1 MKEALI
7 SPNEPITF
15 DGNIIGERIAQVEPE
30 GQTFPVG
37 DPLYWMACDD
47 NVIADQYYL
56 ANDGTIQ
63 LNPNYSNPIEVLN
76 ANLGITNVIPSNN
89 I

>member
-7 SPNEPITF
+7 SPNEIINF
-15 DGNIIGERIAQVEPE
+15 DGNNIGVRIAQVVIE

-47 NVIADQYYL
+47 YVQADIYYL

-63 LNPNYSNPIEVLN
+63 KNPNYEEPIEVTD
-76 ANLGITNVIPSNN
+76 AP
-89 I
+89 

>member
-7 SPNEPITF
+7 SPNEKVYF

-30 GQTFPVG
+30 GQTFFVSY
-37 DPLYWMACDD
+37 PLYWTNCDD

-56 ANDGTIQ
+56 ANDGSIQ
-63 LNPNYSNPIEVLN
+63 ANPNYSNPIEVLN
-76 ANLGITNVIPSNN
+76 ANSEITNVIPSNN